1 LGINGHVACNCWKEG
16 RTHRLNEQV
25 KRNTG
30 RFPPDFIFQLTDEE
44 VAGLKSQNAI
54 SKSRGGRR
62 YLPYA
67 FTEHGAV
74 MLASVLN
81 TPVAVEASVQVVRA
95 FVRMRRLLVSQDEL
109 TRRLATLED
118 RVGVHDRELEAV
130 LDAIR
135 LLLDYPAPSKRKI
148 GFKWPDE
155 PHGFADN
162 E

>member
-1 LGINGHVACNCWKEG
+1 MLDEDLARLYGVK
-16 RTHRLNEQV
+16 TQRLNEQV
-25 KRNTG
+25 KRNAG
-30 RFPPDFIFQLTDEE
+30 RFPADFMFQLTTDEYRD
-44 VAGLKSQNAI
+44 LMSQSAT
-54 SKSRGGRR
+54 SRSWGGRR
-62 YLPYA
+62 KLPNA

-109 TRRLATLED
+109 TRRLATVED

-135 LLLDYPAPSKRKI
+135 LLLDYPAPSKRTI
-148 GFKWPDE
+148 GFKRPDE
-155 PHGFADN
+155 PHGFADHD
-162 E
+162 